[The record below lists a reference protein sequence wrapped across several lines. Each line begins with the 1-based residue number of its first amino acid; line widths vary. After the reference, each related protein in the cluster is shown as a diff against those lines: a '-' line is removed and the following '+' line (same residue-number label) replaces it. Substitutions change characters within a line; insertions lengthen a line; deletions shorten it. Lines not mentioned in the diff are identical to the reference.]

1 MNFQAIVSIP
11 LPMERKLHSEACTEF
26 KMQSDYFFAELELGR
41 YRSGQLKLFYVKFCG
56 KNLDASREKKEEQQ
70 DNLQLI

>member
-26 KMQSDYFFAELELGR
+26 KII
-41 YRSGQLKLFYVKFCG
+41 FYGLLVDTG
-56 KNLDASREKKEEQQ
+56 VAS
-70 DNLQLI
+70 